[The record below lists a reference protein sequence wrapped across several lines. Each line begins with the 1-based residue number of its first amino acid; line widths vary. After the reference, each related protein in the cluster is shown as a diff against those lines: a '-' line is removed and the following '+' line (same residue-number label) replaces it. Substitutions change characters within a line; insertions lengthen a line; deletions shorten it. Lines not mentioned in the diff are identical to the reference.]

1 MNNLNTQTAYVGSAE
16 ITQVRKG
23 DRLVL
28 APNGN
33 KLWYDSNE
41 LPSLDLRFAE
51 DKSLVDATTGSNLV
65 DFTRA
70 SSGTYVGSDGLIKT
84 SPVNELLYS
93 NEFTN
98 AAWTKSDLTLV
109 SSTETA
115 PDGTATATT
124 FLANNNAYIYQD
136 TSSVI
141 GQPYVSSI
149 WIKGNANATLGLR
162 RPGMTDKTIGSN
174 GSKAINVT
182 TEWQKFTAVTTSAD
196 DTDGRLLIDF
206 RASNGASVPSGFEV
220 SLWHAQTEEGTT
232 ATDYIPTTS
241 TISGAPRFDHDPATG
256 ESLGL
261 LVEESR
267 TNLVA
272 YSEAFNQWT
281 QTNVDLNPDQVVA
294 PNGTLTADEMLSTSG
309 ITGTHRVAN
318 AYTFSN
324 AGDKTVSVYVKNKD
338 AETIRINLYNS
349 TDGNVAFA
357 AIDLSDFSV
366 SSGSATVSPVGNG
379 WHRISLSGSYSAV
392 YSQLFIQLVKGGG
405 NNFTGDGTGV
415 YLWGAQLEEGSFPT
429 SYIPTTGSTVTRA
442 ADVASISG
450 SNFSGW
456 YNQSKG
462 TVFSDVGTLSSA
474 SGRCYVFSNGT
485 VNQRIGNTATDGNTF
500 ALFFRR
506 YGVSTSLATN
516 TTTSPARIKYG
527 LAYQSGNSRGVIDG
541 VLKGS
546 SINSV
551 PIGID
556 QLSIGSQN
564 FSSDG
569 YLNGHIKRLAYFNTR
584 LPDATLQNITS

>member
-65 DFTRA
+65 DFTRT
-70 SSGTYVGSDGLIKT
+70 SSATYVGSDGLIKT
-84 SPVNELLYS
+84 TPVNLLTYS
-93 NEFTN
+93 EEFDQWTVGSNSTVTPN
-98 AAWTKSDLTLV
+98 AV
-109 SSTETA
+109 TA
-115 PDGTATATT
+115 PDGTLTADRVFNPATNSTFIGNGSITAGTTYTISVYAKAVTPGINDRFTLTMGGGGDNASSQFTATAEWQRFT
-124 FLANNNAYIYQD
+124 FTKTPSATDAAPNNNLFINNEGD
-136 TSSVI
+136 GFTSDV
-141 GQPYVSSI
+141 YF
-149 WIKGNANATLGLR
+149 W
-162 RPGMTDKTIGSN
+162 
-174 GSKAINVT
+174 
-182 TEWQKFTAVTTSAD
+182 
-196 DTDGRLLIDF
+196 
-206 RASNGASVPSGFEV
+206 GAQ
-220 SLWHAQTEEGTT
+220 LEEGTT